1 MEPVCGA
8 DMTDLVGG
16 GPPVMVTS
24 PPVVTGGIPV
34 IELAEPSQDRSQV
47 VIGYGL
53 GWVGYMYL
61 FSIQR
66 KTLEIRGITIFLGLF
81 VFRLSK
87 YDCIF
92 D

>member
-24 PPVVTGGIPV
+24 PPVDTGGIPV
-34 IELAEPSQDRSQV
+34 IELAEPSHDRSQV

-53 GWVGYMYL
+53 GRYMYL